1 MVIAWIQI
9 GGLGLLAA
17 ARADGQEAARE
28 PRLLQV
34 PWRED
39 ATDAD
44 AFAARRRRRVETGAT
59 LPQTNSHVS
68 LGEGMLKAF
77 RPEKWLDFSGPCV
90 FKSFTRFFVF
100 QARSSCSRFS
110 SVGKVNRCFP
120 LSLNAKM
127 LGRYFC
133 WSGLKAHHVVPTGGC
148 WPG

>member
-90 FKSFTRFFVF
+90 FKSFTRFLFFRRGLHAHSF
-100 QARSSCSRFS
+100 Q
-110 SVGKVNRCFP
+110 V
-120 LSLNAKM
+120 LAK
-127 LGRYFC
+127 
-133 WSGLKAHHVVPTGGC
+133 
-148 WPG
+148 